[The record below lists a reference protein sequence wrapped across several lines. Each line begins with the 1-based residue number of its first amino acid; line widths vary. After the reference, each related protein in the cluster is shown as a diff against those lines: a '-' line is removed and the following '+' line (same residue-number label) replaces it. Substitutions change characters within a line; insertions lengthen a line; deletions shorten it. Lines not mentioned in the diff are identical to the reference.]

1 MKKKMFKKVE
11 LWVVALLC
19 VLFLIVLICYGAVL
33 RHEFL
38 GGPKFPI
45 IRKTAL
51 FLAEIPYNLKPSML
65 NRKIAQFLDPSAN
78 LIISNKH
85 SDKPRFKRF
94 IQNEREELLLLARYD
109 GNLNRPVVEI
119 VDLNTFK
126 VLHTYKHDIDTMKE
140 KIDTEKVENKRA
152 KGDNYTE
159 GFVYQHP
166 LILLDGN
173 LVSHHRSPLFK
184 IDFCSNLIWINQEE
198 QFHHFNNLD
207 HEGNYWVG
215 AEMYPYSEI
224 VNKYK
229 KKYGFKDSAISKVS
243 PDGKI
248 LYIKSV
254 IEILSENNLIDESIF
269 NFNNNDP
276 LHLND
281 AEPVLKDSPYWKR
294 GDVFISVA
302 NQSAILHYRPS
313 ENKLVNFIKGPFY
326 QQHDVDIISNK
337 EISIFNNN
345 NHLTDNKFSEVII
358 YNFETQSFS
367 TKFNNQL
374 IRNNFKTES
383 SGLVDFLPDGS
394 MMVEERNYGRILFL
408 DKNGNLEWEYIN
420 KDEKGDIYRLT
431 WSRFIKDHDLIQ
443 NIKHKINNST
453 CLN

>member
-1 MKKKMFKKVE
+1 MFKKVE
-11 LWVVALLC
+11 LWIVALLC
-19 VLFLIVLICYGAVL
+19 VLFLVALICYGAVL

-38 GGPKFPI
+38 GGSKFSI

-51 FLAEIPYNLKPSML
+51 FLAEIPYNLKPSVL
-65 NRKIAQFLDPSAN
+65 NKKIAQFLNPSAKF
-78 LIISNKH
+78 IVSNKH
-85 SDKPRFKRF
+85 SDKPRLKKF
-94 IQNEREELLLLARYD
+94 IQNEREELLLLARHN
-109 GNLNRPVVEI
+109 GNLNRSVVEI

-126 VLHTYKHDIDTMKE
+126 VLHTYKHDIDAMQE
-140 KIDTEKVENKRA
+140 KIDTEKVQNKHA
-152 KGDNYTE
+152 KGDNYTKA
-159 GFVYQHP
+159 FSYQHP
-166 LILLDGN
+166 LILLDGSI
-173 LVSHHRSPLFK
+173 VSHHRGPLFK
-184 IDFCSNLIWINQEE
+184 IDFCSNLVWINQEE

-207 HEGNYWVG
+207 YEGNYWVG
-215 AEMYPYSEI
+215 VEMYPYSEI

-229 KKYGFKDSAISKVS
+229 RKYGFKDSAIGKVS

-254 IEILSENNLIDESIF
+254 IEILSENNLIDENIF
-269 NFNNNDP
+269 VFNNNDP

-281 AEPVLKDSPYWKR
+281 AEPVLKDGPYWKK
-294 GDVFISVA
+294 GDVFVSVA
-302 NQSAILHYRPS
+302 HQSAILHYRPS

-345 NHLTDNKFSEVII
+345 NHLKDNKFSEVII

-394 MMVEERNYGRILFL
+394 MMVEERDYGRILFF
-408 DKNGNLEWEYIN
+408 DKDGNLEWEYTN
-420 KDEKGDIYRLT
+420 KDDKKNTYRLS

-443 NIKHKINNST
+443 NIKHKINNPT